1 MQLSRPHILLA
12 DSDAKS
18 HEVFRSFFERRGWDL
33 EIATD
38 ASNLGQ
44 ALETSV
50 FDIVIADA
58 TMPGMSPSM
67 LLGHVFR
74 KRPGQAL
81 IVMGESASS
90 ENGFKLLR
98 SGVTDVITKPVDF
111 TWLERC
117 VEQAISCRRQD
128 EREKQTYAFVTCEQT
143 EMQFSCK
150 QLGEV
155 QAISLPILRRL
166 LDSQQITDTEALKI
180 RLAVQEAVLN
190 AVEHGNLELES
201 RWKEEMHAGGID
213 KFSQIRRERLAD
225 PSFANR
231 SVKLSSTFNGET
243 LEISIRDEGR
253 GFLNTQQASVPQAQ
267 NLSCSGRGMTLMTN
281 AVDEVRFSLNG
292 SEVTLVK
299 YLTKQ
304 GS

>member
-1 MQLSRPHILLA
+1 MEFSRPHILLA

-18 HEVFRSFFERRGWDL
+18 HEAFRSFFERRGWDFA
-33 EIATD
+33 IATD

-44 ALETSV
+44 ALETSA

-58 TMPGMSPSM
+58 TMPGVSPSM

-81 IVMGESASS
+81 IVMGETAYSDM
-90 ENGFKLLR
+90 GFKLLR
-98 SGVTDVITKPVDF
+98 SGVTDVIAKPVDF
-111 TWLERC
+111 AWLERC
-117 VEQAISCRRQD
+117 VEHAVSCRRNDQ
-128 EREKQTYAFVTCEQT
+128 REKQTYAFVTCEQT
-143 EMQFSCK
+143 EMRFSCK

-155 QAISLPILRRL
+155 QAISLPILGRL

-201 RWKEEMHAGGID
+201 RWKEEVQAEGID

-225 PSFANR
+225 PNFANR
-231 SVKLSSTFNGET
+231 AVKLSISFKGEI
-243 LEISIRDEGR
+243 LEITIRDEGK
-253 GFLNTQQASVPQAQ
+253 GFLSAHRGPVPLAQ

-292 SEVTLVK
+292 SEVTLIK
-299 YLTKQ
+299 YLAKQ
-304 GS
+304 RS